1 MAKKKGSKA
10 SESAE
15 EYKEGAPA
23 RGAKDSVGLGRKIID
38 EVSDKV
44 LDYENGMSG
53 TLSNVLEWGDM
64 FRVKLPAQ
72 TNKKAFSNPR
82 LTEFFRAV
90 NTVGTMAYRMMT
102 AQDPYFEIR
111 PMSLLKYD
119 GQLMRIEATLETQ
132 LRESRY
138 KPNLLKACM
147 GVAAFG
153 TQFVEER
160 YDISG
165 INAFGRRIPITTFNP
180 RSLLQVAFERGTTD
194 ISNADWI
201 STSDLVSDS
210 ALMSLAEESP
220 SIGQHWEEDIIEKA
234 IADKSGILDI
244 SPFITARMNANR
256 YNNTSEEKGQSK
268 ELLMYYGKLD
278 CINDN
283 VEYCVGLVNRR
294 YLVKFYPN
302 KNQHGKRDMR
312 VAHWVEDPLNLDPIA
327 LGIGAIAGKLHKSMD
342 SNRQRG
348 QDVIAMGAYN
358 MWGRLRSAGIN
369 DEQMKIR
376 PLQTIDMDER
386 NGLFPLV
393 TNLQGAEA
401 SLKLEDILRNEFMAA
416 SGATPTLQAIVTEGT
431 ATETTLAQN
440 EGLRNISVKAE
451 IMAEEFVREHI
462 AIMHSNNVQYLKE
475 PINVNKAGFA
485 GKVYPAD
492 LKVDIDVEVK
502 ITTDKDYKPQRLTQL
517 KDLLGLV
524 LSTKSMHPGLA
535 ALDIVP
541 IIKAIAKGLDMNPDD
556 LFPNGGQPD
565 PMMLQAMMAA
575 RGGAMGGGMPPM
587 GAEGGEGVALTPA
600 DGVVSTPMGPV
611 LGSPGGL

>member
-1 MAKKKGSKA
+1 MAKKK
-10 SESAE
+10 
-15 EYKEGAPA
+15 KEADGYQEGMEG
-23 RGAKDSVGLGRKIID
+23 RKAKDSVGLAQKVID
-38 EVSDKV
+38 EVGDKV
-44 LDYENGMSG
+44 SDYENNMSG
-53 TLSNVLEWGDM
+53 MLSNVQEWGDM
-64 FRVKLPAQ
+64 FRVKTPALR
-72 TNKKAFSNPR
+72 NKKAFSNPR

-90 NTVGTMAYRMMT
+90 NTVGTMSYRMMT
-102 AQDPYFEIR
+102 AQDPFFEIR
-111 PMSLLKYD
+111 PMSLLQYD

-138 KPNLLKACM
+138 KQNLLKACM

-165 INAFGRRIPITTFNP
+165 INAFGRRIPITTFTP
-180 RSLLQVAFERGTTD
+180 RSLLQVAFERGTSD
-194 ISNADWI
+194 ISSADWV

-210 ALMSLAEESP
+210 ALMSLAEESDD
-220 SIGQHWEEDIIEKA
+220 IGQHWEKRVIENC
-234 IADKSGILDI
+234 IADKSGLTEDSTFI
-244 SPFITARMNANR
+244 SARMSANR
-256 YNNTSEEKGQSK
+256 YNNTNGEKNSNK

-278 CINDN
+278 CIGDN
-283 VEYCVGLVNRR
+283 VEYCVGVVNRR

-327 LGIGAIAGKLHKSMD
+327 LGIGAIGGKLHKSMD
-342 SNRQRG
+342 ANRQRG

-386 NGLFPLV
+386 NGIFPIV
-393 TNLQGAEA
+393 TNLQGADA
-401 SLKLEDILRNEFMAA
+401 ALKLEDILRNEFMAA

-440 EGLRNISVKAE
+440 EGLRNISVKTE
-451 IMAEEFVREHI
+451 LMAEDFVREHI

-535 ALDIVP
+535 ALDVVP
-541 IIKAIAKGLDMNPDD
+541 LIKAIAKGLDMNPDD
-556 LFPNGGQPD
+556 LFPNGNQPD

-575 RGGAMGGGMPPM
+575 RGGATGGGMPPM
-587 GAEGGEGVALTPA
+587 NAVGGEGVAMTPP
-600 DGVVSTPMGPV
+600 DGMVSTPMGPIP
-611 LGSPGGL
+611 GSPGGLP